1 MTGFFGILAGFC
13 VIYGTIVVL
22 YSGLSNLWM
31 WAGFAV
37 FFGGLAWG
45 CHYYSLHKKSVT
57 LWILVSAGTFCMACL
72 VIFIVIEALIFLGAS
87 GSSQPNLDYVIVL
100 GARVR
105 EDGVSSSLK
114 KRLDTAIR
122 YSRENPETV
131 FVLSGGKGDD
141 EPVTEAEAM
150 RDYMV
155 YNGISPDK
163 ILLET
168 HSTST
173 VENIAYSRLVIEEDR
188 AKKKERQAASAN
200 KVLLPSGAV
209 VVAPDK
215 PVQIGILTNNF
226 HMFRAKKIAG
236 KWGIK
241 DAAGL
246 VSQSDPVLFLHQCI
260 REALAVF
267 KDRLMGNM

>member
-1 MTGFFGILAGFC
+1 MTAFFGILAGFC
-13 VIYGTIVVL
+13 MIYGTIVVL
-22 YSGLSNLWM
+22 YSGTSNLWM
-31 WAGFAV
+31 WAGFTV

-45 CHYYSLHKKSVT
+45 YHYYSLHKKEAP
-57 LWILVSAGTFCMACL
+57 LWIPVSAGTFCMASL
-72 VIFIVIEALIFLGAS
+72 VIFIAIEALIFLGAS
-87 GSSQPNLDYVIVL
+87 ESSQPNLDYVIVL
-100 GARVR
+100 GARVK
-105 EDGVSSSLK
+105 EDGVSNSLK
-114 KRLDTAIR
+114 KRLDRAIQ
-122 YSRENPETV
+122 YSWENPETV

-168 HSTST
+168 HSAST

-188 AKKKERQAASAN
+188 AQKKERQAASAD
-200 KVLLPSGAV
+200 KLLLPSGAV

-215 PVQIGILTNNF
+215 PAQIGILTSNF

-241 DAAGL
+241 DAVGII
-246 VSQSDPVLFLHQCI
+246 SPPDPVLFLHQCV
-260 REALAVF
+260 REALAIF